1 MGSEKQHIPVLLF
14 CGVLA
19 SDRAKMDSVLAVLEQ
34 ELGSVLSSSGIIPF
48 DYTDYYV
55 KEIGSNILRCYL
67 GFDRLIDPFDLY
79 DIKRETN
86 KIEQDYVVDGNRM
99 VNLDPGY
106 ISKAKLVLATT
117 KDATHRIYGGN
128 GIYAEATL
136 YFEDKTYHP
145 WKWTYPDYKDKKN
158 IDFFN
163 RLRQEYK
170 NKLNKTK
177 K

>member
-1 MGSEKQHIPVLLF
+1 MGCEKQHIPVLLI
-14 CGVLA
+14 CGILA
-19 SDRAKMDSVLAVLEQ
+19 SDRASMDSAIAVLEQ
-34 ELGSVLSSSGIIPF
+34 ELGSVLCSSEIIPF
-48 DYTDYYV
+48 DYTDYYAQ
-55 KEIGSNILRCYL
+55 ETGDNILRCYL

-79 DIKRETN
+79 DIKRQTN

-136 YFEDKTYHP
+136 YFEGKTYHP
-145 WKWTYPDYKDKKN
+145 WKWTYPDYRNKKN

-163 RLRQEYK
+163 RLRQKYK
-170 NKLNKTK
+170 TKLDKTK

>member
-1 MGSEKQHIPVLLF
+1 MGYEKQHTPVLLI
-14 CGVLA
+14 CGILA
-19 SDRAKMDSVLAVLEQ
+19 SDKSNIDSVIPVLEQ
-34 ELGSVLSSSGIIPF
+34 EWGSVLSSSGIMSF
-48 DYTDYYV
+48 DYTDYYA
-55 KEIGSNILRCYL
+55 KETGDNILRCYL
-67 GFDRLIDPFDLY
+67 GFDLFIDPFDLY
-79 DIKRETN
+79 DIKRQTN
-86 KIEQDYVVDGNRM
+86 KIEQNYVVDGNRM

-145 WKWTYPDYKDKKN
+145 WPWTYPDYRDKKN

-163 RLRQEYK
+163 KLRQKYK
-170 NKLNKTK
+170 NKLDKTK